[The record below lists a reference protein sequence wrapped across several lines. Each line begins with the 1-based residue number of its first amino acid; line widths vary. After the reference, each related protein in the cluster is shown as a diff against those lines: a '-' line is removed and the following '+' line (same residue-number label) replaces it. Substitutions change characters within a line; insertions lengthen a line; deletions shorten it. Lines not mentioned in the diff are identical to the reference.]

1 MLKAGITGGIGSGKT
16 TVCQVFETLGIP
28 VFYADLE
35 TRNLVNTDPS
45 VRADIQSLF
54 GADIYQDGLLDRRKV
69 ASIVFADKH
78 KLEQLNAITHPA
90 AIAAAERWLQQQ
102 TTPYALKEAAL
113 FFETG
118 SHKNMDVMIGVYAP
132 LEVRIS
138 RVMAREHTSRQE
150 VLDRINRQMEEDD
163 KMRQCDFV
171 IVNDGQQAVIT
182 QVLALHQQLLE
193 KASNK

>member
-28 VFYADLE
+28 VFYADVE
-35 TRNLVNTDPS
+35 VRHLVNTEPS
-45 VRADIQSLF
+45 VIAEIQSLF
-54 GADIYQDGLLDRRKV
+54 GADIYRDGLLDRRQV
-69 ASIVFADKH
+69 ASIVFADKY

-90 AIAAAERWLQQQ
+90 AIAAAKRWMEQQ

-138 RVMAREHTSRQE
+138 RVMTREHISRQE
-150 VLDRINRQMEEDD
+150 VLDRIGKQMNEEE
-163 KMRQCDFV
+163 KMKQCDFV
-171 IVNDGQQAVIT
+171 ITNDEQNAIIP
-182 QVLALHQQLLE
+182 QVLALHRQLLA
-193 KASNK
+193 KAGKT